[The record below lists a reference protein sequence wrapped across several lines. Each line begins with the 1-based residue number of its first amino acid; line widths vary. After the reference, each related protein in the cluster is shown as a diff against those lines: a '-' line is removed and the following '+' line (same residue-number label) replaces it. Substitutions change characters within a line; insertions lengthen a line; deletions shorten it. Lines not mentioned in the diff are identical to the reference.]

1 MRTMHEKE
9 ASWTLEHRMVKCS
22 AQGLESSG
30 GKECDGVKAL
40 SKM

>member
-1 MRTMHEKE
+1 MRTSEKE
-9 ASWTLEHRMVKCS
+9 AGWTLKQEIVECF